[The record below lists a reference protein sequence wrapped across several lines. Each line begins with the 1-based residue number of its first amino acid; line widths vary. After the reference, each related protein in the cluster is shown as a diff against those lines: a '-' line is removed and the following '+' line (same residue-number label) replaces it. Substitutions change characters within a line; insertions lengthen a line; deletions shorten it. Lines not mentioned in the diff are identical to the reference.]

1 MSNKIRI
8 KKSSVAA
15 KVPLVADLDYG
26 ELAINYADGLLYYK
40 KSDATIQSISS
51 GGIETLATVT
61 GRGATTTVAISTGAI
76 TSSGNILV
84 GATSVFNFN
93 GNAWGVDKIIF
104 RTDVLQKIL
113 TDGSG
118 NFDWLTAGKNW
129 TLSDVGNVGVGTT
142 TMVGKFNVYA
152 TSENVA
158 LFQST
163 VTQALVR
170 IRDST
175 TTLDPYIGSYG
186 NAMAFGKYGGGET
199 MRIDANGNL
208 GIGVTAPEATLHIL
222 KTGGSTTAP
231 NTALILDYESD
242 TASLAG
248 GGTAIEFRGK
258 SGSGNVANYPQARI
272 RSVAYAGNNSHG
284 IALDYRNSFASGL
297 LEGMRITESGSVGIG
312 VSAINPNTRL
322 HIANPIDTI
331 SLIDATTLTEGNRAA
346 VFMAARNVNG
356 NSGNVSIEAIS
367 VNNQQN
373 EMVFRT
379 GSTVLNGF
387 GTERMRIT
395 SAGYVGIGATNP
407 SRKLHVNGPGVQ
419 FSNTDGEHSLLI
431 GDQNYAYWNLY
442 TPASPTYL
450 SFQWNSA
457 EKMKIDNAGGLTL
470 AGSVTATRH
479 IATTSTAVDAA
490 GVFGYNSVQ
499 GTYIFSNAGSGR
511 VFSLYN
517 GSGGEQYTIG
527 TDYTHIWYTNT
538 AQRMALTATGLGV
551 GASSPAA
558 KLDVSGN
565 QVINIVAVPILNV
578 DCSLG
583 NYFTITIAGTS
594 TLTFSNPPAS
604 RAYAFTLEVTHT
616 SGSIT
621 WPATVQW
628 PSATA
633 PTLTTGKTHLFV
645 FVTDDAGTRWR
656 GVSSVD
662 YTN

>member
-118 NFDWLTAGKNW
+118 NFNWLTAGKNW
-129 TLSDVGNVGVGTT
+129 TLSDVGNVGIGTT
-142 TMVGKFNVYA
+142 A
-152 TSENVA
+152 PTSGFI
-158 LFQST
+158 L
-163 VTQALVR
+163 
-170 IRDST
+170 
-175 TTLDPYIGSYG
+175 
-186 NAMAFGKYGGGET
+186 
-199 MRIDANGNL
+199 DANGSILARTDLRVGGTSGSLLWANTSGGYL
-208 GIGVTAPEATLHIL
+208 AVSSIMSRENASTLSLSGRQSASSGQPGVLISTAGGLVATDIAVQMGGSGGGQVYLLQSGNVGIGIATPLSSLDVRTAGTGELGRFA
-222 KTGGSTTAP
+222 TGGSGP
-231 NTALILDYESD
+231 SYLLV
-242 TASLAG
+242 G
-248 GGTAIEFRGK
+248 GGSST
-258 SGSGNVANYPQARI
+258 
-272 RSVAYAGNNSHG
+272 
-284 IALDYRNSFASGL
+284 
-297 LEGMRITESGSVGIG
+297 
-312 VSAINPNTRL
+312 
-322 HIANPIDTI
+322 
-331 SLIDATTLTEGNRAA
+331 TEGLRLTYDNSNGSSTINNYYNAA
-346 VFMAARNVNG
+346 LKF
-356 NSGNVSIEAIS
+356 
-367 VNNQQN
+367 
-373 EMVFRT
+373 
-379 GSTVLNGF
+379 
-387 GTERMRIT
+387 
-395 SAGYVGIGATNP
+395 ATNNTVGMTLDA
-407 SRKLHVNGPGVQ
+407 S
-419 FSNTDGEHSLLI
+419 SN
-431 GDQNYAYWNLY
+431 
-442 TPASPTYL
+442 L
-450 SFQWNSA
+450 SVVGTA
-457 EKMKIDNAGGLTL
+457 
-470 AGSVTATRH
+470 TATRH
-479 IATTSTAVDAA
+479 IATTSTAVDAV
-490 GVFGYNSVQ
+490 GVFGFNSVQ